1 MKSLINLDDFELFDS
16 VIFLDLEFT
25 CWEDNNI
32 INNWEDESRPPEVI
46 QMGFAYYSKNQNQI
60 TNTFSSYVKPKVS
73 PVLSNYCKK
82 LLSIDN
88 DLIKNSPKLTDVVIK
103 LSNWLDQIPKNFV
116 FSSWGVED
124 YLIMADDCDR
134 SNIPNPLKNID
145 YIDLMRISHK
155 MIGIDDFKY
164 FDREEVK
171 KYLKIYEKDHSHEAL
186 QDAIDLKSILAGLQN
201 KFDKTISA

>member
-16 VIFLDLEFT
+16 VIFFDLEFT

-88 DLIKNSPKLTDVVIK
+88 
-103 LSNWLDQIPKNFV
+103 
-116 FSSWGVED
+116 G
-124 YLIMADDCDR
+124 
-134 SNIPNPLKNID
+134 
-145 YIDLMRISHK
+145 
-155 MIGIDDFKY
+155 
-164 FDREEVK
+164 
-171 KYLKIYEKDHSHEAL
+171 
-186 QDAIDLKSILAGLQN
+186 
-201 KFDKTISA
+201 